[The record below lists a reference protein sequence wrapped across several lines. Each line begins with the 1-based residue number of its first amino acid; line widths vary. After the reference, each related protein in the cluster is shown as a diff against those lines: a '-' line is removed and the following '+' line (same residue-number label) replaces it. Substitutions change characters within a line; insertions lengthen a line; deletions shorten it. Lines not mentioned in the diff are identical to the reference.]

1 MIEAPSVLRR
11 RVLGIVFF
19 VVLALFLTFTIG
31 AFNKTFTDVVK
42 VDLLSDSVGNA
53 LPPNAD
59 VKVRGMLVGE
69 VRSASTTDGVVTSVL
84 AIEPD
89 KAELIP
95 SDATA
100 RLLPKT
106 LFGERYVSLIIPE
119 GTTAPPLSAGT
130 VLHQDKS
137 GNAIEVGEVLDGLLP
152 LLQAIPP
159 QDLANT
165 LGSLAQGL
173 TGRGAELGFTVDRL
187 EEIFREVNTELP
199 AVQEDLRKFAD
210 FSQTYSE
217 AAPDLVNALDTLRT
231 TGNTVVEKQNQ
242 VNTLLASLTATS
254 STTAAFLETNAQSI
268 ITFAADSREA
278 LQLLAQYS
286 PTFGCTFRGFSDTAP
301 EAAKILSVDAPN
313 PGVRANIQIVNPK
326 GRYIPNQDEPR
337 LVDNRGPVCYDNVT
351 EPGRPF
357 PQYPGGSYGDGSYQV
372 PSRNGGPETLEF
384 LPAPEGSGPQM
395 FSTNTTGPVQQA
407 GYAGSQLEEDT
418 LKVIYGQANGVAPE
432 NVPSWT
438 TMVSAPAFTGAE
450 VSFQ

>member
-31 AFNKTFTDVVK
+31 AFNKSFTDVVK

-69 VRSASTTDGVVTSVL
+69 VRSASTTDGVVTSIL

-173 TGRGAELGFTVDRL
+173 TGRGAELGLTVDRL

-268 ITFAADSREA
+268 ITLSADSREA

-286 PTFGCTFRGFSDTAP
+286 PTFGCTFKGFAETTP
-301 EAAKILSVDAPN
+301 KAAKILSADAPD

-372 PSRNGGPETLEF
+372 PSRNGGPETMEF
-384 LPAPEGSGPQM
+384 LQAPEGSGPQM

>member
-268 ITFAADSREA
+268 ITIAADSREA

-286 PTFGCTFRGFSDTAP
+286 PTFGCTFKGFAETTP
-301 EAAKILSVDAPN
+301 KAAKILSADAPD

-372 PSRNGGPETLEF
+372 PSRNGGPETMEF
-384 LPAPEGSGPQM
+384 LQAPEGSGPQM

>member
-31 AFNKTFTDVVK
+31 AFNKSFTDVVK

-173 TGRGAELGFTVDRL
+173 TGRGAELGLTVDRL

-268 ITFAADSREA
+268 ITLSADSREA

-286 PTFGCTFRGFSDTAP
+286 PTFGCTFKGFAETTP
-301 EAAKILSVDAPN
+301 KAAKILSADAPD

-372 PSRNGGPETLEF
+372 PSRNGGPETMEF
-384 LPAPEGSGPQM
+384 LQAPEGSGPQM

-438 TMVSAPAFTGAE
+438 TLVSAPAFTGAE

>member
-173 TGRGAELGFTVDRL
+173 TGRGAELGLTVDRL

-268 ITFAADSREA
+268 ITLSADSREA

-286 PTFGCTFRGFSDTAP
+286 PTFGCTFKGFAETAP
-301 EAAKILSVDAPN
+301 KAAKILSADAPD

-372 PSRNGGPETLEF
+372 PSRNGGPETMEF
-384 LPAPEGSGPQM
+384 LQAPEGSGPQM

>member
-19 VVLALFLTFTIG
+19 VVVALFLTFTIG

-106 LFGERYVSLIIPE
+106 LFGERYVALIIPE
-119 GTTAPPLSAGT
+119 GTTAPPLSDGT

-187 EEIFREVNTELP
+187 EEIFRGVNTELP
-199 AVQEDLRKFAD
+199 ALQEDLRKFAD

-217 AAPDLVNALDTLRT
+217 AAPDLVNALDNLRT

-286 PTFGCTFRGFSDTAP
+286 PTFGCTFKGFSDTAP

-384 LPAPEGSGPQM
+384 LPAPEGAGPQM

>member
-119 GTTAPPLSAGT
+119 GTTAPPISAGT

-199 AVQEDLRKFAD
+199 ALQEDLRKFAD

-231 TGNTVVEKQNQ
+231 TGNTVVEKQKQ

-286 PTFGCTFRGFSDTAP
+286 PTFGCTFKGFSDTAP

-372 PSRNGGPETLEF
+372 PSRNGGPETLQF

>member
-199 AVQEDLRKFAD
+199 ALQEDLRKFAD

-231 TGNTVVEKQNQ
+231 TGNTVVEKQKQ

-286 PTFGCTFRGFSDTAP
+286 PTFGCTFKGFSDTAP

-372 PSRNGGPETLEF
+372 PSRNGGPETLQF

>member
-1 MIEAPSVLRR
+1 
-11 RVLGIVFF
+11 
-19 VVLALFLTFTIG
+19 
-31 AFNKTFTDVVK
+31 
-42 VDLLSDSVGNA
+42 
-53 LPPNAD
+53 
-59 VKVRGMLVGE
+59 
-69 VRSASTTDGVVTSVL
+69 
-84 AIEPD
+84 
-89 KAELIP
+89 
-95 SDATA
+95 
-100 RLLPKT
+100 
-106 LFGERYVSLIIPE
+106 
-119 GTTAPPLSAGT
+119 
-130 VLHQDKS
+130 
-137 GNAIEVGEVLDGLLP
+137 

-199 AVQEDLRKFAD
+199 ALQEDLRKFAD

-231 TGNTVVEKQNQ
+231 TGNTVVEKQKQ

-286 PTFGCTFRGFSDTAP
+286 PTFGCTFKGFSDTAP

-372 PSRNGGPETLEF
+372 PSRNGGPETLQF

>member
-268 ITFAADSREA
+268 ITLSADSREA

-286 PTFGCTFRGFSDTAP
+286 PTFGCTFKGFAETTP
-301 EAAKILSVDAPN
+301 KAAKILSADAPD

-372 PSRNGGPETLEF
+372 PSRNGGPETMEF
-384 LPAPEGSGPQM
+384 LQAPEGSGPQM

>member
-31 AFNKTFTDVVK
+31 AFNKSFTDVVK

-173 TGRGAELGFTVDRL
+173 TGRGAELGLTVDRL

-268 ITFAADSREA
+268 ITLSADSREA

-286 PTFGCTFRGFSDTAP
+286 PTFGCTFKGFAETTP
-301 EAAKILSVDAPN
+301 KAAKILSADAPD

-372 PSRNGGPETLEF
+372 PSRNGGPETMEF
-384 LPAPEGSGPQM
+384 LQAPEGSGPQM

>member
-119 GTTAPPLSAGT
+119 GTTAPPISAGT

-199 AVQEDLRKFAD
+199 ALQEDLRKFAD

-231 TGNTVVEKQNQ
+231 TGNTVVEKQKQ

-286 PTFGCTFRGFSDTAP
+286 PTFGCTFKGFSDTAP

-372 PSRNGGPETLEF
+372 PSRNGGPETLQF

-432 NVPSWT
+432 NIPSWT

>member
-173 TGRGAELGFTVDRL
+173 TGRGAELGLTVDRL

-268 ITFAADSREA
+268 ITLSADSREA

-286 PTFGCTFRGFSDTAP
+286 PTFGCTFKGFAETTP
-301 EAAKILSVDAPN
+301 KAAKILSADAPD

-372 PSRNGGPETLEF
+372 PSRNGGPETMEF
-384 LPAPEGSGPQM
+384 LQAPEGSGPQM

>member
-173 TGRGAELGFTVDRL
+173 TGRGAELGLTVDRL

-217 AAPDLVNALDTLRT
+217 SAPDLVNALDTLRT

-268 ITFAADSREA
+268 ITLSADSREA

-286 PTFGCTFRGFSDTAP
+286 PTFGCTFKGFAETTP
-301 EAAKILSVDAPN
+301 KAAKILSADAPD

-372 PSRNGGPETLEF
+372 PSRNGGPETMEF
-384 LPAPEGSGPQM
+384 LQAPEGSGPQM